1 MLIDAGK
8 LTDLRWHSFP
18 DYRNQLRDFYQPSD
32 YALAWVNGNQPTDQ
46 ARAMIQLLQSAD
58 KNGLRPE
65 DYDASRWTDRMAR
78 LAQSTPQGTAE
89 DSVRFDL
96 ALTVSAMRYISD
108 LHSGRINPK
117 YFDYGLKVNRKAYKI
132 GDFLRNQV
140 VNAKDVSSALEQVEP
155 SLPAYRRTEAALQHY
170 LELEKQGDGAPVP
183 VAPPKKSIK
192 PGEAYDGMPQLAE
205 RLRRLGDLPQDAAVP
220 ADAKIYQGA
229 VVEAV
234 KQFQSRH

>member
-1 MLIDAGK
+1 MKKPGIWILALALARCAPAQTSRPLRADATPSSVASPELAAVKRNLSVLIDAGK

-46 ARAMIQLLQSAD
+46 ARAMIQLLQNAD
-58 KNGLRPE
+58 KKGLRPE

-117 YFDYGLKVNRKAYKI
+117 YFDYGLHVNRRAYKI
-132 GDFLRNQV
+132 ADFLRNQV
-140 VNAKDVSSALEQVEP
+140 VNAKDVGSVL
-155 SLPAYRRTEAALQHY
+155 
-170 LELEKQGDGAPVP
+170 
-183 VAPPKKSIK
+183 
-192 PGEAYDGMPQLAE
+192 
-205 RLRRLGDLPQDAAVP
+205 
-220 ADAKIYQGA
+220 
-229 VVEAV
+229 
-234 KQFQSRH
+234 